1 MAESIN
7 AFFERIRGKKVAFCG
22 IGVTNAP
29 LAKMFIEKGC
39 EVTLCDKRPVEQLG
53 DIAKDL
59 KAIGAK
65 LKLGEDYLKNIDAD
79 IIFRTPGMRFHT
91 PELEEYRRRGVVV
104 TSEMEVFFEHCPA
117 RIIAITGSN
126 GKTTTSSIIAKM
138 LETDGKRVWLGG
150 NIGKALMPD
159 IEKMTP
165 QDWVVCELSSFQLI
179 SMRVSPDIAL
189 VTNLSPNHLDMHKD
203 MDEYID
209 AKRNIYQ
216 HQSAFGKAVFNADCP
231 IVSTFIGQERG
242 SCLAFSRR
250 AMPYWGSYVDENGDI
265 WFSDRGNARRIMN
278 MREIR
283 IPGMHNVENYLAAIS
298 VLSGIVSD
306 DAIVE
311 TAHLFPGVEHR
322 AEFVRCL
329 DGVSWYN
336 DSIAT
341 TPARCICG
349 TLSLYDRKIIMI
361 AGGYDKKIPFD
372 ELGPVVCKK
381 VSTLILMGATADK
394 IENAVKSCSEYSGSG
409 LEIVRVSDMKEAV
422 LAAQARAK
430 DGDIVSLSPACASFD
445 MYPNFEVRGRA
456 YKELVH
462 SLRASTPRCVEAD
475 DDE

>member
-1 MAESIN
+1 MAEN
-7 AFFERIRGKKVAFCG
+7 VNTFFEKIKGKKVAFCG
-22 IGVTNAP
+22 VGVTNAP

-39 EVTLCDKRPVEQLG
+39 EVTVCDKRSIDQLG
-53 DIAKDL
+53 DIAQDL

-65 LKLGEDYLKNIDAD
+65 LKLGDDYLKNIDAD
-79 IIFRTPGMRFHT
+79 IIFRTPGMRFYT

-104 TSEMEVFFEHCPA
+104 TSEMEVFFELCPA
-117 RIIAITGSN
+117 KIIAITGSN
-126 GKTTTSSIIAKM
+126 GKTTTSSIIAKV
-138 LETDGKRVWLGG
+138 LETDGKKVWLGG

-159 IEKMTP
+159 IEKMTA

-203 MDEYID
+203 MEEYVD

-216 HQSAFGKAVFNADCP
+216 HQNAFGKAVFNADCP
-231 IVSTFIGQERG
+231 IVSTFIGKERG
-242 SCLAFSRR
+242 SCLTFSRR
-250 AMPYWGSYVDENGDI
+250 QMPYWGSYVDEKGDI
-265 WFSDRGNARRIMN
+265 FFSDRGNVRRIMN
-278 MREIR
+278 TKDIR

-298 VLSGIVSD
+298 VLSGLVSD
-306 DAIVE
+306 ESIVE

-349 TLSLYDRKIIMI
+349 TLSLYERRIIMI

-372 ELGPVVCKK
+372 ELGPVVCEK

-394 IENAVKSCSEYSGSG
+394 IEAAVRSSREFASSG
-409 LEIVRVSDMKEAV
+409 LEIVRVKDMKEAV
-422 LAAQARAK
+422 LAAQERAK

-456 YKELVH
+456 YKDIVH
-462 SLRASTPRCVEAD
+462 SLRAQTPRHLEAD